1 MSLIEKLKADFEA
14 RKREVEVLGEKVF
27 VTPLT
32 MGEQTRINALHP
44 DDSALRFAEILVTKC
59 RDAEGKPV
67 FTKDDK
73 QDLKRAI
80 AGDRLTPIV
89 AAITGPGVEAQEK
102 N

>member
-1 MSLIEKLKADFEA
+1 MSLLDKLKADYEA
-14 RKREVEVLGEKVF
+14 RRAKVTVLGDDVF

-32 MGEQTRINALHP
+32 PGEQVRINALHP
-44 DDSALRFAEILVTKC
+44 DDSALRMAEILVSKC

-73 QDLKRAI
+73 QDLKRAV
-80 AGDRLTPIV
+80 AGDRLGPLI
-89 AAITGPGVEAQEK
+89 AAITGPGVEEQVK